1 MAAKIP
7 LNKFKSKFIALSATN
22 YFTRLYTAP
31 DSRATIIV
39 FAQVANTTAV
49 DRTISVAISS
59 TSWDFPSVYFLVK
72 DFPIPANDARS
83 VIAGRAVL
91 QGADNDEILTPE
103 ILIAQDTT
111 VISST
116 AIPTSGLNISLGL
129 LETININ

>member
-7 LNKFKSKFIALSATN
+7 LNKFKSKFIALSAVS

-31 DSRATIIV
+31 ESRATIVV
-39 FAQVANTTAV
+39 FAQVANTTPF

-59 TSWDFPSVYFLVK
+59 TSWNPSVYFLVK

-83 VIAGRAVL
+83 VISGRAVL

-111 VISST
+111 VISTT